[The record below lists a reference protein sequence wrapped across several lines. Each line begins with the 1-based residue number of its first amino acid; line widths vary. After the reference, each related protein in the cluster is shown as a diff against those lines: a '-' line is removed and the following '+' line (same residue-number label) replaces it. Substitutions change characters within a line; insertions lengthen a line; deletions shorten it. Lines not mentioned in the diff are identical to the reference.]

1 MSRSPIPGAIVPV
14 SAEKYGTSRL
24 GCGTTG
30 ACGGRDA
37 TVCGGSRTGRAPG
50 CPAAGRPGTGVVM
63 GAGAGRLAVSAA
75 GTTGRA
81 AVVVGFW
88 PRILSIA
95 SLILSHPV
103 VATANSAKSASV
115 LRRMTCLH
123 GLEDAG
129 AVRAAQQW
137 FVAALR
143 MGHDAHHVARHVANP
158 RDVVRRAVG
167 VVADV
172 SPHHPRVGL
181 ELGRRARVRHIAPV
195 AVGDREHQL
204 LARR

>member
-30 ACGGRDA
+30 ACGGREA
-37 TVCGGSRTGRAPG
+37 TVWGGSRMGRALG
-50 CPAAGRPGTGVVM
+50 CPAAGRPGTGAVAVT
-63 GAGAGRLAVSAA
+63 GRLVVSAA
-75 GTTGRA
+75 GTPGRA
-81 AVVVGFW
+81 AVVVDGFC
-88 PRILSIA
+88 PLILSIA

-137 FVAALR
+137 VVAALR
-143 MGHDAHHVARHVANP
+143 MRHDAHHVARHVADS

-167 VVADV
+167 VVPGV
-172 SPHHPRVGL
+172 SPHHPRFGL
-181 ELGRRARVRHIAPV
+181 EFGRRARVRPITPIAV
-195 AVGDREHQL
+195 RDREHQL
-204 LARR
+204 PARA

>member
-30 ACGGRDA
+30 ACGGREA
-37 TVCGGSRTGRAPG
+37 TVWGGSRMGRALG
-50 CPAAGRPGTGVVM
+50 CPAAGRPGTGAVV
-63 GAGAGRLAVSAA
+63 GAVAVTGRLVVSAA
-75 GTTGRA
+75 GTPGRA
-81 AVVVGFW
+81 AVVVDGFC
-88 PRILSIA
+88 PLILSIA

-103 VATANSAKSASV
+103 VATAHSAKSASV
-115 LRRMTCLH
+115 LPRMTCLH

-137 FVAALR
+137 VVAALR
-143 MGHDAHHVARHVANP
+143 MGHDAHHVARHVADS

-172 SPHHPRVGL
+172 SPHHPRVAF
-181 ELGRRARVRHIAPV
+181 ELGRRARAGAP
-195 AVGDREHQL
+195 APRP
-204 LARR
+204 A